1 MNIFS
6 LTFKIIGAVLVTVV
20 IAIGV
25 IIATVDP
32 NDYRGEITELVKKE
46 TGRDLQIQSLSLSFF
61 PRFGLTL
68 ENTTLSNATGFTQPN
83 FFHIDTVQLGA
94 AILPL
99 LSQKLEID
107 TLTVHG
113 LTLNLEKNAK
123 GITNWADLIKSDEKT
138 DNSKEDKPAESTNP
152 LDALASLQFGGLDI
166 QQGTI
171 HWQDQQAKQNIQLK
185 IHDFSTGEI
194 SFGEFFNIALSAE
207 TTLTEPKINT
217 ALTLDIEA
225 KIEKNGA
232 YAIQNLTL
240 KTTTTGSGIPVQEV
254 TKTLSIPTLNLALE
268 NNQITLP
275 TLTVDYNV
283 IGGEEFPLK
292 TITGKLNVNEIKG
305 DLSSQAFSAQ
315 QFNVQ
320 THLTGDSVPNGKQTI
335 SLTMHPS
342 LNLSEQTASLS
353 QLILTVMGVEVTGSV
368 KATQIT
374 SDARVSTQLNIA
386 QTNLRALFKQLDIAL
401 PEMADSQT
409 LTKFSGAFNIDFNA
423 KTQAINVKT
432 LALTLDDSQ
441 LNGNASVSQFDRP
454 NIKYNLSLNQLDL
467 NQYLPPPSPKEQP
480 KPTAPSSS
488 EEAEIVLPAEFL
500 KKLTLNGTVKVGALT
515 FEKLQPKNIVIT
527 LKGQGGHILANPIK
541 MDIFKTQVHA
551 QAGVDVRNN
560 KQKFSFKL
568 NSQNIPIGDAL
579 MAVADLDKLGGSG
592 SVDLNITTA
601 GSSIANFKQ
610 NLNGTVATNL
620 IDGFIK
626 GFNLAQS
633 VREAQAKMTGKT
645 LPPNKEDLQTD
656 FSSLIAKASINQGVI
671 TTQELSAQIPFMR
684 VSGSGKINLPKE
696 SLNYLVRAKIVA
708 SDKGQGGEE
717 LQSLNGL
724 TIPIRLKGSYLSP
737 KISLDIS
744 GLLAEKTKAELE
756 QKKEEFIN
764 ENKEKFEQ
772 QKEQVI
778 EETKEKAEEQIKEQ
792 LEDVLK
798 GFKF

>member
-6 LTFKIIGAVLVTVV
+6 LTFKIIGAVVVTTVV
-20 IAIGV
+20 AIGV

-61 PRFGLTL
+61 PRFGLNL
-68 ENTTLSNATGFTQPN
+68 ENTTLSNATGFTQQN
-83 FFHIDTVQLGA
+83 FLHIETVQLGA

-107 TLTVHG
+107 TLTIHG
-113 LTLNLEKNAK
+113 LTLNLEKDAK
-123 GITNWADLIKSDEKT
+123 GITNWADLIKADKEAE
-138 DNSKEDKPAESTNP
+138 NSKEEKPTESTNP
-152 LDALASLQFGGLDI
+152 LDALANLQFGGLDI

-171 HWQDQQAKQNIQLK
+171 HWQDQQTKQDIQLK
-185 IHDFSTGEI
+185 IHSFSTSEI
-194 SFGEFFNIALSAE
+194 TFGEFFNIALSAE
-207 TTLTEPKINT
+207 TTLTEPSINT

-225 KIEKNGA
+225 KIEQNGT
-232 YAIQNLTL
+232 YAVQNLML
-240 KTTTTGSGIPVQEV
+240 KTTTTGSGIPVKEV

-268 NNQITLP
+268 NNQLTLP
-275 TLTVDYNV
+275 SLTVDYNV
-283 IGGEEFPLK
+283 IGGGKFPLK

-315 QFNVQ
+315 QFNLQ
-320 THLTGDSVPNGKQTI
+320 THVTGDAVPNGEQTT
-335 SLTMHPS
+335 SLTMQPS
-342 LNLSEQTASLS
+342 LNLSEQTASLN
-353 QLILTVMGVEVTGSV
+353 QLILTVMGVEATGSV
-368 KATQIT
+368 KATHIT
-374 SDARVSTQLNIA
+374 SDAQVSTQLNIA
-386 QTNLRALFKQLDIAL
+386 ETNLRALFKQLDIAL

-409 LTKFSGAFNIDFNA
+409 LTKFSGALNIDFNA
-423 KTQAINVKT
+423 KAQAIHVKT

-441 LNGNASVSQFDRP
+441 LSGNASVSQFDRP
-454 NIKYNLSLNQLDL
+454 NIKYDLNLNKLDL
-467 NQYLPPPSPKEQP
+467 NRYLPPPPPKEQS
-480 KPTAPSSS
+480 KPTTPPSS
-488 EEAEIVLPAEFL
+488 EEVEIVLPTEL
-500 KKLTLNGTVKVGALT
+500 LQKLTLNGTIKVGALT
-515 FEKLQPKNIVIT
+515 FEKLHPKNIVVT
-527 LKGQGGHILANPIK
+527 LKGKRGNIIANPIK

-560 KQKFSFKL
+560 QQKFSFKL

-579 MAVADLDKLGGSG
+579 MAIADLDKLGGTG
-592 SVDLNITTA
+592 SVELNITTA

-610 NLNGTVATNL
+610 NLNGAVSTNL
-620 IDGFIK
+620 TDGFIK

-633 VREAQAKMTGKT
+633 IREAQAKMTGKT
-645 LPPNKEDLQTD
+645 LPPNKENLQTD
-656 FSSLIAKASINQGVI
+656 FSSFIAKATIKQGVI

-717 LQSLNGL
+717 LQNLNGL
-724 TIPIRLKGSYLSP
+724 TIPIKLKGSYLNP
-737 KISLDIS
+737 KVSLDIS

-756 QKKEEFIN
+756 QKKEAFIK

-778 EETKEKAEEQIKEQ
+778 EETKEKVEEQVKEQ
-792 LEDVLK
+792 LEDALK

>member
-1 MNIFS
+1 
-6 LTFKIIGAVLVTVV
+6 
-20 IAIGV
+20 
-25 IIATVDP
+25 
-32 NDYRGEITELVKKE
+32 
-46 TGRDLQIQSLSLSFF
+46 
-61 PRFGLTL
+61 
-68 ENTTLSNATGFTQPN
+68 
-83 FFHIDTVQLGA
+83 
-94 AILPL
+94 
-99 LSQKLEID
+99 
-107 TLTVHG
+107 
-113 LTLNLEKNAK
+113 
-123 GITNWADLIKSDEKT
+123 
-138 DNSKEDKPAESTNP
+138 
-152 LDALASLQFGGLDI
+152 
-166 QQGTI
+166 
-171 HWQDQQAKQNIQLK
+171 
-185 IHDFSTGEI
+185 
-194 SFGEFFNIALSAE
+194 
-207 TTLTEPKINT
+207 
-217 ALTLDIEA
+217 
-225 KIEKNGA
+225 
-232 YAIQNLTL
+232 
-240 KTTTTGSGIPVQEV
+240 
-254 TKTLSIPTLNLALE
+254 
-268 NNQITLP
+268 
-275 TLTVDYNV
+275 
-283 IGGEEFPLK
+283 
-292 TITGKLNVNEIKG
+292 
-305 DLSSQAFSAQ
+305 
-315 QFNVQ
+315 
-320 THLTGDSVPNGKQTI
+320 
-335 SLTMHPS
+335 
-342 LNLSEQTASLS
+342 
-353 QLILTVMGVEVTGSV
+353 
-368 KATQIT
+368 
-374 SDARVSTQLNIA
+374 
-386 QTNLRALFKQLDIAL
+386 
-401 PEMADSQT
+401 
-409 LTKFSGAFNIDFNA
+409 
-423 KTQAINVKT
+423 
-432 LALTLDDSQ
+432 
-441 LNGNASVSQFDRP
+441 
-454 NIKYNLSLNQLDL
+454 
-467 NQYLPPPSPKEQP
+467 
-480 KPTAPSSS
+480 
-488 EEAEIVLPAEFL
+488 LPAEFL